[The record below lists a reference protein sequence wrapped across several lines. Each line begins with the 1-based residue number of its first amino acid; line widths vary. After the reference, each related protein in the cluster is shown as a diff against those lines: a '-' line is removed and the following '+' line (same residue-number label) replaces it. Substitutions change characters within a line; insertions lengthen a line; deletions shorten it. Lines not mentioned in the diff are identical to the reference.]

1 MARVSEAILLGG
13 MEMQDSL
20 GLVALSTI
28 ARNPTQVSQVSNKI
42 IFASLSHRTERWQLR
57 LDLLVEMFK
66 RFCYMSK
73 LWDF

>member
-1 MARVSEAILLGG
+1 MILKVQNRLAA
-13 MEMQDSL
+13 MDHFRYLCIVLNLPISTLDLIMFDSS
-20 GLVALSTI
+20 G
-28 ARNPTQVSQVSNKI
+28 
-42 IFASLSHRTERWQLR
+42 WQLR